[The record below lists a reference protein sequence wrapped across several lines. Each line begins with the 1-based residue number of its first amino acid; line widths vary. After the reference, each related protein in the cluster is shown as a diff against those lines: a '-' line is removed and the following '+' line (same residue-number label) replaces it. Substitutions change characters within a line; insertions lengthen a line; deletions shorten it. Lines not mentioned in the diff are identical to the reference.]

1 MSLTELIQAFVP
13 LLLILALL
21 YGVLFFIKRK
31 GFRLN
36 PGQSK
41 LNGVEVLS
49 TQTIMPK
56 RFITLIK
63 VQDKVLL
70 VGMTDNSM
78 SLLKEFDYKEQMSN
92 EPVMPKESFS
102 DVFKKNLGIK

>member
-1 MSLTELIQAFVP
+1 MSMMELVQAFVP
-13 LLLILALL
+13 LLLILVLL

-31 GFRLN
+31 GFKLN
-36 PGQSK
+36 PSQSK

-56 RFITLIK
+56 KFISLIK

-70 VGMTDNSM
+70 VGMTDNNI
-78 SLLKEFDYKEQMSN
+78 SLLKEFDYKDEMN
-92 EPVMPKESFS
+92 VDTADVKDSFS
-102 DVFKKNLGIK
+102 DIFKKNLGIK

>member
-1 MSLTELIQAFVP
+1 MSSIDLLQAFIP
-13 LLLILALL
+13 LVLILALL

-36 PGQSK
+36 PLQSK
-41 LNGVEVLS
+41 INGVEVLS

-56 RFITLIK
+56 KFISLIK

-70 VGMTDNSM
+70 VGMTDNNM
-78 SLLKEFDYKEQMSN
+78 TLLKEFDYEEDSN
-92 EPVMPKESFS
+92 ENEIAGKDSFS
-102 DVFKKNLGIK
+102 DIFKKNLGIK